1 MSDYSAEVAP
11 KHLNKIQ
18 LGAVGRQLEQQ
29 YQTTSCCSEHL
40 VYFSALVSIC
50 IIYAAPRK
58 QDCKL
63 RCKA

>member
-18 LGAVGRQLEQQ
+18 LGAVGRQLEQ

-50 IIYAAPRK
+50 IICAAPGNRT
-58 QDCKL
+58 
-63 RCKA
+63 AS